1 VITLLLPPPL
11 ADTPLREIAKAVKL
25 FKFKDPEYSELE
37 ADAGMRR
44 FLIWEKGKGPEAPTP

>member
-1 VITLLLPPPL
+1 MITLLLPPPL
-11 ADTPLREIAKAVKL
+11 ADAPQREIKKAIKL

-44 FLIWEKGKGPEAPTP
+44 FLIWERSKGPETPTP